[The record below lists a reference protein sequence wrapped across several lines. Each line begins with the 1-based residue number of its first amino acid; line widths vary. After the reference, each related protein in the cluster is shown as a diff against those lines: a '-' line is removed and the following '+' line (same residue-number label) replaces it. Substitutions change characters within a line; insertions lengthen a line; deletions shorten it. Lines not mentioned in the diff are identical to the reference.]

1 MSPEE
6 LKIYQKNYYIENR
19 EYLINK
25 SKLWNDKNRKTLS
38 RLQQKQNRIKKIL
51 KENERKIKNFKEQTF
66 L

>member
-38 RLQQKQNRIKKIL
+38 RLQQTQNRIKKIL